1 MDQPEPISLDA
12 LPEPVWVVAVN
23 DLRFLGVNSAACAK
37 FGYPQHEF
45 LKLTLR
51 DVLQERDV
59 NRFRTALS
67 ARPPNTY
74 DLLGWRV
81 KSRRGDIVACDISF
95 CVAPFAQGRAV
106 VLMPIDA
113 APRQNLEEQLRQSKK
128 LEAVGMLAGGIAH
141 DFNNL
146 LTIISGYA
154 QLLLGTLP
162 EHDRS
167 AMEQILR
174 ASERAAGL
182 TRQLLAYSRREELQP
197 RTLNLNEVLAEMGP
211 MLHRLI
217 GEHIDVRIEASPE
230 IGMVHAD
237 PGQIE
242 QVIMNLAVNARD
254 AMTNGGTLVIET
266 ANVELGEPYT
276 SKHMSVKPG
285 RYISLAVTDTGV
297 GMDEKTASK
306 VFDPFFTTKG
316 KNQGTGLGLST
327 VYGILKQSGGSV
339 DVYSEPGRG
348 TSVKVYLPRVEEAV
362 PEPVAV
368 VEEAAPDI
376 EGRETV
382 LVVEDE
388 EAVRRLV
395 LTTLERRGY
404 EVLMASSGVEA
415 LHFAREHAAPIHLLM
430 TDLVMPQMGGA
441 EVVKRM
447 RRKRPEIAVLCMSGY
462 TDRSIQRTRSTAGLD
477 FLQKPFT
484 PTQLLQKVR
493 EILDR
498 AQGESENAGT

>member
-1 MDQPEPISLDA
+1 MEPISIDA
-12 LPEPVWVVAVN
+12 VPEPVWVIALD
-23 DLRFLGVNSAACAK
+23 DLRCVAANTAASGR
-37 FGYPQHEF
+37 FGYSLDQF
-45 LKLTLR
+45 RQLTLP
-51 DVLQERDV
+51 DLLQERDL
-59 NRFRTALS
+59 NRFRAALAADS
-67 ARPPNTY
+67 PQPY

-81 KSRRGDIVACDISF
+81 KCADGTFLACDVTF
-95 CVAPFAQGRAV
+95 CPMDLPDGPAA
-106 VLMPIDA
+106 VLMPLDA
-113 APRQNLEEQLRQSKK
+113 TPRQNMEEQLRQAKK
-128 LEAVGMLAGGIAH
+128 MEAVGMLAGGIAH

-154 QLLLGTLP
+154 QLLQGSVA
-162 EHDRS
+162 ESDRS
-167 AMEQILR
+167 AMDQILR
-174 ASERAAGL
+174 ASDRAAGL

-197 RTLNLNEVLAEMGP
+197 RTLNLNDVLADIVP

-217 GEHIDVRIEASPE
+217 GEHIDVRIDASPE

-237 PGQIE
+237 LGQLE
-242 QVIMNLAVNARD
+242 QVIVNLAVNARD
-254 AMTNGGTLVIET
+254 AMSNGGTLVIET

-276 SKHMSVKPG
+276 SRHMTVKPG
-285 RYISLAVTDTGV
+285 RYISLTVTDTGV

-316 KNQGTGLGLST
+316 KTQGTGLGLST
-327 VYGILKQSGGSV
+327 VYGILKQSGGTV

-348 TSVKVYLPRVEEAV
+348 TSVKVYLPRVDAAV
-362 PEPVAV
+362 
-368 VEEAAPDI
+368 AAPAPAAATAPDA

-404 EVLMASSGVEA
+404 HVLMASSGVEA
-415 LHFAREHAAPIHLLM
+415 MHFARDHKGPIHLML

-441 EVVKRM
+441 EVIKRM
-447 RRKRPEIAVLCMSGY
+447 RRKRPDTAVLCMSGY
-462 TDRSIQRTRSTAGLD
+462 TDRSIQRTRSIAGHD

-498 AQGESENAGT
+498 GHEQSENAAN

>member
-1 MDQPEPISLDA
+1 MRLPEPISLDA
-12 LPEPVWVVAVN
+12 LPEPVWVIALDDLRFVAVN
-23 DLRFLGVNSAACAK
+23 AAARSK
-37 FGYPQHEF
+37 FAYSQQEF
-45 LKLTLR
+45 EALALP

-59 NRFRTALS
+59 NRFRTAV
-67 ARPPNTY
+67 AAEHPNEY

-81 KSRRGDIVACDISF
+81 KCKNGEIAACDISL
-95 CVAPFAQGRAV
+95 CVAHFGNVRAA
-106 VLMPIDA
+106 VLMPLDA

-128 LEAVGMLAGGIAH
+128 MEAVGMLAGGIAH

-146 LTIISGYA
+146 LTIISGYG
-154 QLLLGTLP
+154 QLLVGSLS
-162 EHDRS
+162 EHDRT
-167 AMEQILR
+167 AMDQILR
-174 ASERAAGL
+174 ASDRAAGL

-197 RTLNLNEVLAEMGP
+197 RALNLNDVLAEMGP

-217 GEHIDVRIEASPE
+217 GEHIDVRIEPSAD

-276 SKHMSVKPG
+276 SKHMTVKSG
-285 RYISLAVTDTGV
+285 RYISLSVTDTGI
-297 GMDEKTASK
+297 GMDEKTASQ

-316 KNQGTGLGLST
+316 KHQGTGLGLST
-327 VYGILKQSGGSV
+327 VYGILKQSGGAV

-348 TSVKVYLPRVEEAV
+348 TSVKVYLPRVD
-362 PEPVAV
+362 
-368 VEEAAPDI
+368 EAAPAPQPAAAPVLPEA

-395 LTTLERRGY
+395 LTTLERHGY
-404 EVLMASSGVEA
+404 KVVMASSGVEA
-415 LHFAREHAAPIHLLM
+415 LHFVRDHTAPIQLLI

-447 RRKRPEIAVLCMSGY
+447 RRKRPNIAVLCMSGY
-462 TDRSIQRTRSTAGLD
+462 TDRSIQRTRSIAGLD

-493 EILDR
+493 QILDR
-498 AQGESENAGT
+498 GKEHSENAAN